1 MSDDQ
6 TFHFRVLRYLCGL
19 TGGGV
24 HGLFGTGCFGLC
36 EGSFV
41 EKQIHSFYLFD
52 DAWQIGSVRTIGVG
66 TWRVGRSRQASVRDD
81 GSVLG
86 HKIFSVLDA
95 VYQVDGYFVEIY
107 HIPQDVVGQRFLA
120 EQKAAGRESVFQR
133 DGFHRDGTVIVD
145 DGPLLRVE
153 RMENHLERHPFAEES
168 QLGFHQP
175 LQFRMAVDVEVG
187 SPVGHGEGGNQSDEA
202 ETVVTVQMRDE
213 DMVQPAELQP

>member
-6 TFHFRVLRYLCGL
+6 TFHFRVLGYLGGL
-19 TGGGV
+19 AGRRM
-24 HGLFGTGCFGLC
+24 HGLLGTGSFGLC

-52 DAWQIGSVRTIGVG
+52 DAGQVGRIRAIGVG
-66 TWRVGRSRQASVRDD
+66 TWRLCGSCQPFVGND

-86 HKIFSVLDA
+86 HEVFTVLDA

-107 HIPQDVVGQRFLA
+107 HIPQDVVGQRFLT
-120 EQKAAGRESVFQR
+120 EEEAAGRESVFQR